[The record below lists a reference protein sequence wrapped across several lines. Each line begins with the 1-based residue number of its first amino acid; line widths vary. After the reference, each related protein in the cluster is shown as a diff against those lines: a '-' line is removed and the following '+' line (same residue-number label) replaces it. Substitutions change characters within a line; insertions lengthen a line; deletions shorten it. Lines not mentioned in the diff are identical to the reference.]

1 MYVQVQAMNKEQKN
15 TDFNDLIA
23 KFISGNINFEENQL
37 LNEWRSQNSEN
48 ETVFQ
53 SFSKTWDCTE
63 KTNIIQDINL
73 DQEWINLTSRINGFN
88 ESHENNKF
96 RFIKLYRIAA
106 VFLVLALSI
115 IVVRHY
121 FFNNN
126 ERLLFAAEKPVELS
140 LPDGST
146 ISLNV
151 FAEIKYPEKFSKETR
166 TVSLQKGEAFFNIAR
181 DEEKPFIVETEKLTV
196 KVLGTS
202 FCVDVR
208 ETGETS
214 VIVSTGK
221 VEVTRREHPDD
232 KQILNPGDKLI
243 YSNNSDSFS
252 SSVNDDSNF
261 LGWKTKKLIFK
272 NELFSKVISDI
283 NHTYHKNII
292 IENETLKNC
301 RLTASFDDQSFEAV
315 LRILESA
322 MNINIKYTE
331 NSIVI
336 SGEGC

>member
-1 MYVQVQAMNKEQKN
+1 MNKEQKN
-15 TDFNDLIA
+15 IDYNDLIV
-23 KFISGNINFEENQL
+23 KFISGNINSEETQL
-37 LNEWRSQNSEN
+37 LNSWRSQNPDN
-48 ETVFQ
+48 ESAFQ
-53 SFSKTWDCTE
+53 SYSRTWDYSV
-63 KTNIIQDINL
+63 KIDNIKDINL
-73 DQEWINLTSRINGFN
+73 DQEWVKLSSKLNGFN
-88 ESHENNKF
+88 EPELQHKSV
-96 RFIKLYRIAA
+96 FIKFYRIAA

-115 IVVRHY
+115 VVVKYY
-121 FFNNN
+121 FFNNH
-126 ERLLFAAEKPVELS
+126 EKLLIAAVNPVELS
-140 LPDGST
+140 LSDGSI

-181 DEEKPFIVETEKLTV
+181 DEEKPFIVETDKLTV

-202 FCVDVR
+202 FCVDVS

-221 VEVTRREHPDD
+221 VEAIKRDHPDE
-232 KQILNPGDKLI
+232 KIVLYPGDKLV
-243 YSNNSDSFS
+243 YSNTSDSFS

-272 NELFSKVISDI
+272 NELFSKVINDI
-283 NHTYHKNII
+283 SHTYHKNII
-292 IENETLKNC
+292 IDNDALKNC
-301 RLTASFDDQSFEAV
+301 RLTASFEDQSFESV
-315 LRILESA
+315 LKILETA
-322 MNINIKYTE
+322 LNINIKYTE